1 VTRSPSFF
9 FAVAIVVSA
18 LTLGACHHE
27 KPTAMGPGAA
37 KVFVAKPVVK
47 EIVEWDEYVGRFEA
61 VELVDVRA
69 RVSGYLMS
77 IHFNEGDLVAE
88 QQLLFVIDPRPYQA
102 ALNQANADLNEAK
115 AMVKQ
120 AQASLLQVQ
129 AQRREAVARL
139 DLARIRAERARALSN
154 VVSAE
159 ERDMRE
165 TALVQATADVD
176 ANTAQVEAA
185 QAAIATS
192 SARVDTAQAAVEL
205 ADLNLEYTKVRSPI
219 AGRVSSRFVTVGN
232 LISGGTAESTLLTN
246 IVSLDPI
253 HCVFDADE
261 QAFLKYTRL
270 AKEGSRESSRDV
282 KNPVFVALADETN
295 GYPHVGHMDF
305 VDNRLDPNTGTMRG
319 RAIFRNP
326 ERILTPGLFARVRI
340 PGSGVYQAVLIP
352 DSAIGSDQAEKF
364 VLVVEPGNKVR
375 RQSVKLGP
383 RSHGLRIVREGLKGN
398 EQIIVRGI
406 QRIRPGLEVTTE
418 VETLKATDN
427 EGLPD
432 NYDPVPEEKWIRVPR
447 AASEHDEPRAMEDEV
462 NNSPRPASGR
472 GGGSE
477 GLK

>member
-1 VTRSPSFF
+1 
-9 FAVAIVVSA
+9 
-18 LTLGACHHE
+18 
-27 KPTAMGPGAA
+27 MGPGAA
-37 KVFVAKPVVK
+37 KVFVAEPVVK

-77 IHFNEGDLVAE
+77 IHFNEGDLVRE

-115 AMVKQ
+115 ATVKQ
-120 AQASLLQVQ
+120 SDASLLQIQ
-129 AQRREAVARL
+129 AQRRESVARL
-139 DLARIRAERARALSN
+139 DLARVRAERARALSERN
-154 VVSAE
+154 VISAE

-192 SARVDTAQAAVEL
+192 NARVDTAQATVEL
-205 ADLNLEYTKVRSPI
+205 AELNLEYTKVRSPI

-270 AKEGSRESSRDV
+270 AKEGSRRSSRDV
-282 KNPVFVALADETN
+282 KNPVYVALADETN
-295 GYPHVGHMDF
+295 GYPHIGHMDF

-326 ERILTPGLFARVRI
+326 DRVLTPGLFARLRL

-406 QRIRPGLEVTTE
+406 QRIRPGIEVTTE

-432 NYDPVPEEKWIRVPR
+432 SYEPVPEDKWIRVPR
-447 AASEHDEPRAMEDEV
+447 APAETEGPRAMEDEV
-462 NNSPRPASGR
+462 DGSPPASDSTPVVG
-472 GGGSE
+472 E
-477 GLK
+477 KEAAIEDEEQ